1 MTAATIVCVRAE
13 ATGSVEP
20 IFVEETVEIN
30 SLLES
35 TELTE
40 PA

>member
-20 IFVEETVEIN
+20 IFVDETVEILRATHP
-30 SLLES
+30 SIS
-35 TELTE
+35 TV
-40 PA
+40 P